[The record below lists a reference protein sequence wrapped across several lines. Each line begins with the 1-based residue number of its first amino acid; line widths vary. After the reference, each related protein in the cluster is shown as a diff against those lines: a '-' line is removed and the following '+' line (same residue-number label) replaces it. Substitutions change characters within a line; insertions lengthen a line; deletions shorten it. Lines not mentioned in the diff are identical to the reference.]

1 MKASFDEVH
10 VFEGVGERTGL
21 RLDRQGVRGRRA
33 VCRSVGELVAKSR
46 RLGDGYYYLV
56 SAAWPEDSS
65 SVNLALH
72 WTSIG
77 GLGQESG
84 KGGA

>member
-33 VCRSVGELVAKSR
+33 VCRSVGDLAAKSR
-46 RLGDGYYYLV
+46 RLGDGYYYLA
-56 SAAWPEDSS
+56 SAAWPDGST
-65 SVNLALH
+65 SVNLALE
-72 WTSIG
+72 WVSIG
-77 GLGQESG
+77 GIGREPQEG
-84 KGGA
+84 